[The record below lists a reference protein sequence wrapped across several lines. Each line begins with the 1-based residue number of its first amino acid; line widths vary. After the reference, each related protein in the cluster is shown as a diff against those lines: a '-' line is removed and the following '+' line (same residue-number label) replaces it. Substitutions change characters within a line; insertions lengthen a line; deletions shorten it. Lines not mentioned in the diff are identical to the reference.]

1 MDQIY
6 LTEINMRQ
14 VRHLRDVK
22 IELSQNEKK
31 HLLLTGIN
39 GCGKTSVLNAII
51 SSLFQSHGFMGQ
63 TWNVVNLNHSSDKI
77 QIKSNCIYR
86 IGDIRSNGMN
96 IENKAQYK

>member
-6 LTEINMRQ
+6 LTEINIRQ

-51 SSLFQSHGFMGQ
+51 SSFFQSHGFMGQ

-77 QIKSNCIYR
+77 QIKSN
-86 IGDIRSNGMN
+86 GVSP
-96 IENKAQYK
+96 